1 MLLACCKLFVTWCL
15 PRRAFSSFL
24 CHRLYLLQSVRR
36 TNRRRTIL
44 KLQNWEYLEAVERL
58 ARRRREKMTVVEW
71 QPDTEKMWHGMVCKI
86 APKLHTRPRPC
97 PDGLKWGRCNCDL
110 YSNFPQR
117 TSPWHLKF
125 ILGSMFK
132 TTVSAVAIC
141 LSSSYKYKRSQARC
155 RNHNLK

>member
-1 MLLACCKLFVTWCL
+1 
-15 PRRAFSSFL
+15 
-24 CHRLYLLQSVRR
+24 
-36 TNRRRTIL
+36 
-44 KLQNWEYLEAVERL
+44 
-58 ARRRREKMTVVEW
+58 MTAVEW

-86 APKLHTRPRPC
+86 APELHTRPRPC

-132 TTVSAVAIC
+132 TTVSAFAIC
-141 LSSSYKYKRSQARC
+141 LSSSRARI
-155 RNHNLK
+155 NINAPKLVAEITT

>member
-1 MLLACCKLFVTWCL
+1 MKLWTE
-15 PRRAFSSFL
+15 
-24 CHRLYLLQSVRR
+24 Q
-36 TNRRRTIL
+36 
-44 KLQNWEYLEAVERL
+44 KL

-141 LSSSYKYKRSQARC
+141 LSSSRARI
-155 RNHNLK
+155 NINAPKLVAEITT